1 MSRLERLIN
10 LTATLL
16 ETERPLTRDEVA
28 DRVPGYTGTPT
39 TVRRAF
45 ERDKETLRELGVP
58 IEVGAVDPSNP
69 DSSEGYRIP
78 KSAYYLPDPGLEP
91 DELAAL
97 HLAAT
102 AVRLPGTRGD
112 EALWKL
118 GGAPD
123 PALPAPSLRTELPG
137 SEHLV
142 GLFRAVSERRPV
154 TFTYRGVARTVDPY
168 HLSFRNGHWYLAG
181 RDHLRDDERSYRLD
195 RLESAVE
202 AGPSGAFKRP
212 PETRAAGAVPWLLG
226 GGDEVTASLLV
237 DADQAPWALG
247 HLGDE
252 AVAERRLD
260 GSIVFRVPVTNR
272 AAFRSFV
279 LGFLDHAEVLG
290 PAELRQE
297 IVDWLEAI
305 RAPAQR

>member
-1 MSRLERLIN
+1 VSRVERLIN

-16 ETERPLTRDEVA
+16 ETDRPLTRDEVA
-28 DRVPGYTGTPT
+28 ERVAGYHGSPA

-58 IEVGAVDPSNP
+58 VEVTPVDPSNP

-78 KSAYYLPDPGLEP
+78 KASYYLPDPGLEP

-102 AVRLPGTRGD
+102 AVRLPGTQGA

-118 GGAPD
+118 GGAVGD
-123 PALPAPSLRTELPG
+123 AGAPAAVADLPG

-142 GLFRAVSERRPV
+142 ALFATVSERRTA
-154 TFTYRGVARTVDPY
+154 TFTYRGVARTVDPWRI
-168 HLSFRNGHWYLAG
+168 SFRNGHWYLTG
-181 RDHLRDDERSYRLD
+181 RDHAAGEERSYRVD
-195 RLESAVE
+195 RFESAVG
-202 AGPSGAFKRP
+202 AGPPGGFERP
-212 PETRAAGAVPWLLG
+212 APAAAGEGSRPPWLLG
-226 GGDEVTASLLV
+226 EEERVTARLLV
-237 DADQAPWALG
+237 DADQAGWAVG
-247 HLGDE
+247 HLGE
-252 AVAERRLD
+252 GAVAERRPD
-260 GSIVFRVPVTNR
+260 GGVVVEVPVTNR

-290 PAELRQE
+290 PPELRADL
-297 IVDWLEAI
+297 VAWLEAL
-305 RAPAQR
+305 AG